1 MMIFIISSLTKRA
14 VNFSYTLLIRRCCPM
29 VRTPLRDDEDDEER
43 TKRFEGRRTPVDE
56 LFETKLFGK

>member
-1 MMIFIISSLTKRA
+1 
-14 VNFSYTLLIRRCCPM
+14 M

-43 TKRFEGRRTPVDE
+43 TKRFEGRTPVNE